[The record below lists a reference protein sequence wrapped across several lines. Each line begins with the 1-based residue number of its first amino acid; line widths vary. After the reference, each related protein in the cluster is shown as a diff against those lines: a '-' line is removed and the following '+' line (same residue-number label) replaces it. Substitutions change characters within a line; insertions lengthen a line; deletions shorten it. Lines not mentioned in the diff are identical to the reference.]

1 MRSCCLI
8 LAVTTSVAAGQTP
21 PRTPCDFD
29 GFDTNSKLAENLKT
43 GDPVVVNR
51 VEGDWTCG
59 YLVGRKGSGQGW
71 VRSRDIRLVDSDP
84 NPPLTAWT
92 GTWVQQENRIRI
104 QNSNIPGK
112 LSLEGEAYWHGFG
125 DNVHSGEFSGE
136 ATPTGNKLHFTD
148 GDDSC
153 TIDLALSGKYI
164 LANDN
169 NTCGGLN
176 VRFWGVWKR
185 R

>member
-1 MRSCCLI
+1 
-8 LAVTTSVAAGQTP
+8 
-21 PRTPCDFD
+21 
-29 GFDTNSKLAENLKT
+29 
-43 GDPVVVNR
+43 
-51 VEGDWTCG
+51 
-59 YLVGRKGSGQGW
+59 
-71 VRSRDIRLVDSDP
+71 
-84 NPPLTAWT
+84 
-92 GTWVQQENRIRI
+92 VQQENRIRI